1 MMLPVAQTSGKR
13 IPLSRLLAPWEIVRH
28 LCQQGPLIRQIT
40 KRDLLMRY
48 RGSYLG
54 LLGSL
59 VRPMAMFAV
68 YAVVFG
74 FIFRS
79 KLGNTPHESK
89 LDFALAL
96 FCGLIVFDFVAECLS
111 RAPMLVLANPNYV
124 TKVVFPLEILCV
136 SVVGAALAQMAI
148 SLVPLLAGL
157 LLAHGAIPLTVL
169 YLPLIVLPLILI
181 CLGAGWFLASL
192 GVFVRDIN
200 SIVPVFLTVLMF
212 ASAIFY
218 SLSKVPPEFL
228 SLFLLN
234 PLAVAADQARNAV
247 LWGVAPSWPRYLLM
261 LVIGLVT
268 LSVGYAFFMRTK
280 RAFADVM

>member
-1 MMLPVAQTSGKR
+1 MLPTTQTSDKGV
-13 IPLSRLLAPWEIVRH
+13 PLSQLLLPWEIARQ
-28 LCQQGPLIRQIT
+28 LRRYGALIHQVT
-40 KRDLLMRY
+40 KRDVLARY

-59 VRPMAMFAV
+59 VRPLAMFAV

-74 FIFRS
+74 WIFQS
-79 KLGNTPHESK
+79 KLGNGPQESK

-96 FCGLIVFDFVAECLS
+96 FCGLIIYDFVAECLS

-136 SVVGAALAQMAI
+136 SAVGAALVQLLI
-148 SLVPLLAGL
+148 SLIPLLGGL
-157 LLAHGAIPLTVL
+157 LIAHGAIPITALLLPVVL
-169 YLPLIVLPLILI
+169 LPVILI

-200 SIVPVFLTVLMF
+200 TFVPVFLTILMF

-218 SLSKVPPEFL
+218 SLAKVPPQFL
-228 SLFLLN
+228 QFFLLN
-234 PLAVAADQARNAV
+234 PLAVAVDQARNAL
-247 LWGVAPSWPRYLLM
+247 LWGIAPSWPRYLLM
-261 LVIGLVT
+261 LGVGLVM
-268 LSVGYAFFMRTK
+268 LPAGYAFFMRTK

>member
-1 MMLPVAQTSGKR
+1 MLPVAQKSSKR
-13 IPLSRLLAPWEIVRH
+13 IPLSRLLPPWEIARH
-28 LCQQGPLIRQIT
+28 LCQHGPLIQQVT
-40 KRDLLMRY
+40 KRDVLARY

-59 VRPMAMFAV
+59 VRPISMFAV

-74 FIFRS
+74 WVFES
-79 KLGNTPHESK
+79 KLGNGVHESK

-96 FCGLIVFDFVAECLS
+96 FCGLIVYDFVAECIA
-111 RAPMLVLANPNYV
+111 RGPTLVLANPNYV

-136 SVVGAALAQMAI
+136 SAVGAALAQLVI
-148 SLVPLLAGL
+148 SLIPLLGGL
-157 LLAHGAIPLTVL
+157 LLAHGAIPLTAL
-169 YLPLIVLPLILI
+169 LLPAILLPMILI

-200 SIVPVFLTVLMF
+200 TIVPVVLTIMMF

-228 SLFLLN
+228 PLFLLN
-234 PLAVAADQARNAV
+234 PLAVAVDQARNAV
-247 LWGVAPSWPRYLLM
+247 LYGIAPSWPRYLLM
-261 LVIGLVT
+261 LAIGLVT
-268 LSVGYAFFMRTK
+268 LSGGYAFFMRTK

>member
-1 MMLPVAQTSGKR
+1 MLPPAQISGKR
-13 IPLSRLLAPWEIVRH
+13 IPLSQLLLPWEIARH
-28 LCQQGPLIRQIT
+28 LRPYGPLIRQVT
-40 KRDLLMRY
+40 QRDLQARY

-59 VRPMAMFAV
+59 IRPIAMFAV

-74 FIFRS
+74 WIFES
-79 KLGNTPHESK
+79 KLGHNAHESK

-96 FCGLIVFDFVAECLS
+96 FCGLIVYDFVAECVA

-136 SVVGAALAQMAI
+136 SAVGAALAQMVL
-148 SLVPLLAGL
+148 SLVPLLGGL
-157 LLAHGAIPLTVL
+157 LFAHGSIPLTAL
-169 YLPLIVLPLILI
+169 LLPVILLPIILI
-181 CLGAGWFLASL
+181 CLGVGWFLASL

-200 SIVPVFLTVLMF
+200 NLVPVFLTILMF

-218 SLSKVPPEFL
+218 SLNKVPPQFL
-228 SLFLLN
+228 PLFLLN
-234 PLAVAADQARNAV
+234 PLAVAVHQARNAV
-247 LWGVAPSWPRYLLM
+247 LWGVAPSWPGYLLM
-261 LVIGLVT
+261 LAIGLVVQ
-268 LSVGYAFFMRTK
+268 SGGYAFFMRTK

>member
-1 MMLPVAQTSGKR
+1 MLPVAQTSGKR
-13 IPLSRLLAPWEIVRH
+13 IPLSRLLSPWEIARH
-28 LCQQGPLIRQIT
+28 LCQHGPLIRQVT
-40 KRDLLMRY
+40 KRDLLVRY

-59 VRPMAMFAV
+59 VRPIAMFAV

-74 FIFRS
+74 FIFQS
-79 KLGNTPHESK
+79 KLNQGVQESK
-89 LDFALAL
+89 FDFALAL
-96 FCGLIVFDFVAECLS
+96 FCGLIVYDFVAECLA
-111 RAPMLVLANPNYV
+111 RAPMLVISNPNYV

-136 SVVGAALAQMAI
+136 STVGAALAQLAI
-148 SLVPLLAGL
+148 SLIPLLGGL
-157 LLAHGAIPLTVL
+157 LLVHGAIPLTVL

-200 SIVPVFLTVLMF
+200 AIVPVFLTIMMF

-218 SLSKVPPEFL
+218 SLNKVSPEFL
-228 SLFLLN
+228 PLFLLN
-234 PLAVAADQARNAV
+234 PLAVAVDQARNAV
-247 LWGVAPSWPRYLLM
+247 LWGIVPSWPRYLLM
-261 LVIGLVT
+261 LAIGLVT
-268 LSVGYAFFMRTK
+268 LSGGYAFFMRTK